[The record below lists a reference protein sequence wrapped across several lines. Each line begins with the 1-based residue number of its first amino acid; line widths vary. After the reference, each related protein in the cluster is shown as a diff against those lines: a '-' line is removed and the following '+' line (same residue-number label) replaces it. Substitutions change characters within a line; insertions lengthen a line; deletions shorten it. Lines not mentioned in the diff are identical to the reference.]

1 MLLDDSTGGITRELW
16 CMSQEFS
23 PTGIIISPWFSMLIY
38 DLRDEQLAHWWPQFR
53 DIVSLPST

>member
-16 CMSQEFS
+16 CMSQEFA
-23 PTGIIISPWFSMLIY
+23 PTGIIISPWFSIFIY
-38 DLRDEQLAHWWPQFR
+38 DLRDEQLACLWLQYR